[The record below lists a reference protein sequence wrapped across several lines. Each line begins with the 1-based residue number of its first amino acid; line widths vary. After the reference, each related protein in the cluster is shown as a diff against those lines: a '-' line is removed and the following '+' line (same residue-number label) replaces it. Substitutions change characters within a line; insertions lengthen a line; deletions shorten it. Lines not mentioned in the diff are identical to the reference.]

1 MISGCTISQVVG
13 SGEKEKFIVTKKLNF
28 SFTKGIFS
36 NLFHVSST
44 ANNHHPPFEYLTE
57 TPYYSN
63 EDDIVNSTATSNT
76 VAKAHETPNEPFAT
90 THSGKYLLKT
100 YILTLCSLV
109 FLKSTKCQ

>member
-1 MISGCTISQVVG
+1 MLFLKMIWLYKH
-13 SGEKEKFIVTKKLNF
+13 GEKLNF

-76 VAKAHETPNEPFAT
+76 VAKAHETPNEPFAE

-100 YILTLCSLV
+100 YI
-109 FLKSTKCQ
+109 FWH